1 MPGQLFIHPF
11 IKVQINNLP
20 ISKLF
25 CAREGPNGFL
35 LIPTICTNYK
45 AKSEN
50 GDLDFSSF
58 PRYVQ
63 SKRWKPGTPRWENFF
78 REPLDSCQVIMLPE
92 TNFWKTAKD
101 SCALYHLQKH
111 PRLIKSM
118 VEKIFP
124 PFFDNCRRLNLNLGF
139 SPGSHLPGPG
149 HHQPHRRDIPL
160 RLPNSLL
167 RCAIW
172 WKIAL
177 YFIRAHIL
185 NKIVGET
192 HIWQKQRG
200 QPISHWAACTSID
213 AHLKSPS

>member
-45 AKSEN
+45 AKREN

-101 SCALYHLQKH
+101 SCDCFTCKSIPDWLKVWWKKYSHLS
-111 PRLIKSM
+111 LIIVGGSIWIL
-118 VEKIFP
+118 VFLLDPTSPTRATINLTEGIFP
-124 PFFDNCRRLNLNLGF
+124 F
-139 SPGSHLPGPG
+139 
-149 HHQPHRRDIPL
+149 
-160 RLPNSLL
+160 
-167 RCAIW
+167 
-172 WKIAL
+172 
-177 YFIRAHIL
+177 
-185 NKIVGET
+185 
-192 HIWQKQRG
+192 
-200 QPISHWAACTSID
+200 ACQT
-213 AHLKSPS
+213 LC